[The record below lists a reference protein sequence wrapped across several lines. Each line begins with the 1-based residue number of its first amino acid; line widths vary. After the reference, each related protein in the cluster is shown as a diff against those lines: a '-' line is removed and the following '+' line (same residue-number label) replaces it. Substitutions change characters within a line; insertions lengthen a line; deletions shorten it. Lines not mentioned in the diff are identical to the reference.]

1 MPPTQAP
8 SNGLDPQIVNLA
20 QAIRQ
25 VESNNNPTAV
35 GKSGEYGAYQ
45 FEPAT
50 WAAKSAA
57 AGVNVPLQQSTLQQQ
72 NEVAYKTLASW
83 KQQHPDW
90 NIGNFA
96 SAWNA
101 GEGAPNAYQENH
113 VGTNS
118 MGVSYDTPGYAK
130 KVADAYHAIK
140 SNGGQQSNAQVP
152 GVPAPGTNTPSAPV
166 PGIAPPQAPA
176 PQPQATT
183 PPPAAGS
190 DPSGGFFQGL
200 QEDLSGT
207 NPDSIGTQIGNTLI
221 GAGNFLFPSVGD
233 AYHDIKGDNKKT
245 LLQQA
250 GDLGTS
256 ALGAASL
263 IPGLDVVAD
272 PLEAARGAEAG
283 VEGAGAVAKSTGLLG
298 KLGKAATGSIGKNA
312 ALGYGYGTASSLAQG
327 NSLVQ
332 SIAPNATNVGGALLG
347 GASTGLL
354 KGLGGIGKAA
364 AGINPQIETELSRM
378 GSQGDPADEALY
390 DQYIN
395 ATKTHATDL
404 TKTSPL
410 SMAADNLDTAAQ
422 KVQEQTDAAGAEVGA
437 AKKAGATISLAP
449 IDSVGTQFQQHVAD
463 KYGLKLVTD
472 DATGHVS
479 AVPEPG
485 SMRQVAPGD
494 IRRIEDMATQLNKL
508 ASSVDNKTGTVK
520 NATEIMD
527 NLNSLVDHSK
537 ADIYGHTNDPLEGLI
552 KDTAGQLNKVIGQ
565 SSPDLAAANAKFSGL
580 KNLQGEIAGMAGKTL
595 NKGELLM
602 RRVFSGDKS
611 GEVQDL
617 FGKIKQAT
625 GVDLVKHAVLAK
637 HAIETVGG
645 DADKTLLEHIL
656 KGAPGGH
663 AGMFEAGLNIAK
675 GALKKTVSNPESIGR
690 KLVSGK
696 RGNGLLGRIPVA
708 GAISASRGIAPA
720 GNYLNQ

>member
-152 GVPAPGTNTPSAPV
+152 GVPAPGTSTPSAPV

-272 PLEAARGAEAG
+272 PLEAARAGEGAVEAAGAATKTPGLLARLAGSNTAKNVGYGAGYGLSGSLGNGQTDPSKILENTALGAVGGGVLGKIGDTIGGALTSKAGEGAESRLADQTNRLKTLSNSFKNNSTKDSNPISTLTENGLTKDLEVTQDGRVNAEGLTNPQQTGSLDNLIQTHSDKASDLVKSMTGGVPTDEYRNTVLSAIKNNPDIVNAG
-283 VEGAGAVAKSTGLLG
+283 NVSKASKEVNRIFDDYTESYGQELPYTAIDAIRARMNKVYNPDEIDVARTIGDTARKTLYEGDSGNPELKATMQNEAKLIRAKNFVEKLHGTVVKGGRLGKYVSELVGAGAGGAVGHLLG
-298 KLGKAATGSIGKNA
+298 PVGEGVGTIAGAGIGK
-312 ALGYGYGTASSLAQG
+312 LASKAVQG
-327 NSLVQ
+327 NYFDPLGGKL
-332 SIAPNATNVGGALLG
+332 ARYALKGGAL
-347 GASTGLL
+347 
-354 KGLGGIGKAA
+354 
-364 AGINPQIETELSRM
+364 
-378 GSQGDPADEALY
+378 
-390 DQYIN
+390 
-395 ATKTHATDL
+395 
-404 TKTSPL
+404 
-410 SMAADNLDTAAQ
+410 
-422 KVQEQTDAAGAEVGA
+422 
-437 AKKAGATISLAP
+437 KAG
-449 IDSVGTQFQQHVAD
+449 G
-463 KYGLKLVTD
+463 KLV
-472 DATGHVS
+472 
-479 AVPEPG
+479 
-485 SMRQVAPGD
+485 
-494 IRRIEDMATQLNKL
+494 
-508 ASSVDNKTGTVK
+508 
-520 NATEIMD
+520 
-527 NLNSLVDHSK
+527 
-537 ADIYGHTNDPLEGLI
+537 
-552 KDTAGQLNKVIGQ
+552 
-565 SSPDLAAANAKFSGL
+565 
-580 KNLQGEIAGMAGKTL
+580 
-595 NKGELLM
+595 
-602 RRVFSGDKS
+602 KS
-611 GEVQDL
+611 G
-617 FGKIKQAT
+617 
-625 GVDLVKHAVLAK
+625 
-637 HAIETVGG
+637 
-645 DADKTLLEHIL
+645 
-656 KGAPGGH
+656 
-663 AGMFEAGLNIAK
+663 
-675 GALKKTVSNPESIGR
+675 ALRALTN
-690 KLVSGK
+690 
-696 RGNGLLGRIPVA
+696 N
-708 GAISASRGIAPA
+708 
-720 GNYLNQ
+720 

>member
-272 PLEAARGAEAG
+272 PLEAARAGEGAVEAAGAATKTPGLLARLAGSNTAKNVGYGAGYGLSGSLGNGQTDPSKILENTALGAVGGGVLGKIGDTIGGALTSKAGEGAESRLADQTNRLKTLSNSFKNNSTKDSNPISTLTENGLTKDLEVTQDGRVNAEGLTNPQQTGSLDNLIQTHSDKASDLVKSMTGGVPTDEYRNTVLSAIKNNPDIVNAG
-283 VEGAGAVAKSTGLLG
+283 NVSKASKEVNRIFDDYTESYGQELPYTAIDAIRARMNKVYNPDEIDVARTIGDTARKTLYEGDSGNPELKATMQNEAKLIRAKNFVEKLHGTVVKGGRLGKYVSELVGAGAGGAVGHLLG
-298 KLGKAATGSIGKNA
+298 PVGEGVGTIAGAGIGK
-312 ALGYGYGTASSLAQG
+312 LASKAVQG
-327 NSLVQ
+327 NYFDPLGGKL
-332 SIAPNATNVGGALLG
+332 ARYALKGGAL
-347 GASTGLL
+347 
-354 KGLGGIGKAA
+354 
-364 AGINPQIETELSRM
+364 
-378 GSQGDPADEALY
+378 
-390 DQYIN
+390 
-395 ATKTHATDL
+395 
-404 TKTSPL
+404 
-410 SMAADNLDTAAQ
+410 
-422 KVQEQTDAAGAEVGA
+422 
-437 AKKAGATISLAP
+437 KAG
-449 IDSVGTQFQQHVAD
+449 G
-463 KYGLKLVTD
+463 KLV
-472 DATGHVS
+472 
-479 AVPEPG
+479 
-485 SMRQVAPGD
+485 
-494 IRRIEDMATQLNKL
+494 
-508 ASSVDNKTGTVK
+508 
-520 NATEIMD
+520 
-527 NLNSLVDHSK
+527 
-537 ADIYGHTNDPLEGLI
+537 
-552 KDTAGQLNKVIGQ
+552 
-565 SSPDLAAANAKFSGL
+565 
-580 KNLQGEIAGMAGKTL
+580 
-595 NKGELLM
+595 
-602 RRVFSGDKS
+602 KS
-611 GEVQDL
+611 G
-617 FGKIKQAT
+617 
-625 GVDLVKHAVLAK
+625 
-637 HAIETVGG
+637 
-645 DADKTLLEHIL
+645 
-656 KGAPGGH
+656 
-663 AGMFEAGLNIAK
+663 
-675 GALKKTVSNPESIGR
+675 ALRALTN
-690 KLVSGK
+690 
-696 RGNGLLGRIPVA
+696 N
-708 GAISASRGIAPA
+708 
-720 GNYLNQ
+720 

>member
-272 PLEAARGAEAG
+272 PLEAARGAEGAVEAAG
-283 VEGAGAVAKSTGLLG
+283 AATKTPGLLARLAGSNTAKNVGYGAGYGLSGSLGNGQTDPSKILENTALGAVGGGVLGKIGDTIGGALTSKAGEGAESRLADQTNRLKTLSNSFKNNSTKDSNPISTLTENGLTKDLEVTQDGRVNAEGLTNPQQTGSLDNLIQTHSDKASDLVKSMTGGVPTDEYRNTVLSAIKNNPDIVNAGNVSKASKEVNRIFDDYTESYGQELPYTAIDAIRARMNKVYNPDEIDVARTIGDTARKTLYEGDSGNPELKATMQNEAKLIRAKNFVEKLHGTVVKGGRLGKYVSELVGAGAGGAVGHLLG
-298 KLGKAATGSIGKNA
+298 PVGEGVGTIAGAGIGK
-312 ALGYGYGTASSLAQG
+312 LASKAVQG
-327 NSLVQ
+327 NYFDPLGGKL
-332 SIAPNATNVGGALLG
+332 ARYALKGGAL
-347 GASTGLL
+347 
-354 KGLGGIGKAA
+354 
-364 AGINPQIETELSRM
+364 
-378 GSQGDPADEALY
+378 
-390 DQYIN
+390 
-395 ATKTHATDL
+395 
-404 TKTSPL
+404 
-410 SMAADNLDTAAQ
+410 
-422 KVQEQTDAAGAEVGA
+422 
-437 AKKAGATISLAP
+437 KAG
-449 IDSVGTQFQQHVAD
+449 G
-463 KYGLKLVTD
+463 KLV
-472 DATGHVS
+472 
-479 AVPEPG
+479 
-485 SMRQVAPGD
+485 
-494 IRRIEDMATQLNKL
+494 
-508 ASSVDNKTGTVK
+508 
-520 NATEIMD
+520 
-527 NLNSLVDHSK
+527 
-537 ADIYGHTNDPLEGLI
+537 
-552 KDTAGQLNKVIGQ
+552 
-565 SSPDLAAANAKFSGL
+565 
-580 KNLQGEIAGMAGKTL
+580 
-595 NKGELLM
+595 
-602 RRVFSGDKS
+602 KS
-611 GEVQDL
+611 G
-617 FGKIKQAT
+617 
-625 GVDLVKHAVLAK
+625 
-637 HAIETVGG
+637 
-645 DADKTLLEHIL
+645 
-656 KGAPGGH
+656 
-663 AGMFEAGLNIAK
+663 
-675 GALKKTVSNPESIGR
+675 ALRALTN
-690 KLVSGK
+690 
-696 RGNGLLGRIPVA
+696 N
-708 GAISASRGIAPA
+708 
-720 GNYLNQ
+720 

>member
-272 PLEAARGAEAG
+272 PLEAARAGEGAVEAAGAATKTPGLLARLAGSNTAKNVGYGAGYGLSGSLGNGQTDPSKILENTALGAVGGGVLGKIGDTIGGALTSKAGEGAESRLADQTNRLKTLSNSFKNNSTKDSNPISTLTENGLTKDLEVTQDGRVNAEGLTNPQQTGSLDNLIQTHSDKASDLVKSMTGGVPTDEYRNTVLSAIKNNPDIVNAG
-283 VEGAGAVAKSTGLLG
+283 NVSKASKEVNRIFDDYTESYGQELPYTAIDAIRARMNKVYNPDEIDVARTIGDTARKTLYEGDSGNPELKATMQNEAKLIRAKNFVEKLHGTVVKGGRLGKYVSELVGAGAGGAVGHLLG
-298 KLGKAATGSIGKNA
+298 
-312 ALGYGYGTASSLAQG
+312 
-327 NSLVQ
+327 
-332 SIAPNATNVGGALLG
+332 PVG
-347 GASTGLL
+347 
-354 KGLGGIGKAA
+354 
-364 AGINPQIETELSRM
+364 
-378 GSQGDPADEALY
+378 
-390 DQYIN
+390 
-395 ATKTHATDL
+395 
-404 TKTSPL
+404 
-410 SMAADNLDTAAQ
+410 
-422 KVQEQTDAAGAEVGA
+422 EQA
-437 AKKAGATISLAP
+437 
-449 IDSVGTQFQQHVAD
+449 
-463 KYGLKLVTD
+463 
-472 DATGHVS
+472 
-479 AVPEPG
+479 
-485 SMRQVAPGD
+485 
-494 IRRIEDMATQLNKL
+494 
-508 ASSVDNKTGTVK
+508 
-520 NATEIMD
+520 
-527 NLNSLVDHSK
+527 
-537 ADIYGHTNDPLEGLI
+537 
-552 KDTAGQLNKVIGQ
+552 
-565 SSPDLAAANAKFSGL
+565 
-580 KNLQGEIAGMAGKTL
+580 
-595 NKGELLM
+595 
-602 RRVFSGDKS
+602 
-611 GEVQDL
+611 
-617 FGKIKQAT
+617 
-625 GVDLVKHAVLAK
+625 
-637 HAIETVGG
+637 
-645 DADKTLLEHIL
+645 
-656 KGAPGGH
+656 
-663 AGMFEAGLNIAK
+663 
-675 GALKKTVSNPESIGR
+675 
-690 KLVSGK
+690 
-696 RGNGLLGRIPVA
+696 
-708 GAISASRGIAPA
+708 
-720 GNYLNQ
+720 

>member
-272 PLEAARGAEAG
+272 PLEAARGAEGAVEAAG
-283 VEGAGAVAKSTGLLG
+283 AATKTPGLLARLAGSNTAKNVGYGAGYGLSGSLGNGQTDPSKILENTALGAVGGGVLGKIGDTIGGALTSKAGEGAESRLADQTNRLKTLSNSFKNNSTKDSNPISTLTENGLTKDLEVTQDGRVNAEGLTNPQQTGSLDNLIQTHSDKASDLVKSMTGGVPTDEYRNTVLSAIKNNPDIVNAGNVSKASKEVNRIFDDYTESYGQELPYTAIDAIRARMNKVYNPDEIDVARTIGDTARKTLYEGDSGNPELKATMQNEAKLIRAKNFVEKLHGTVVKGGRLGKYVSELVGAGAGGAVGHLLG
-298 KLGKAATGSIGKNA
+298 PVGEGVGTIAGAGIGK
-312 ALGYGYGTASSLAQG
+312 LASKAVQG
-327 NSLVQ
+327 NYFDPLGGKL
-332 SIAPNATNVGGALLG
+332 ARLALKGGAL
-347 GASTGLL
+347 
-354 KGLGGIGKAA
+354 
-364 AGINPQIETELSRM
+364 
-378 GSQGDPADEALY
+378 
-390 DQYIN
+390 
-395 ATKTHATDL
+395 
-404 TKTSPL
+404 
-410 SMAADNLDTAAQ
+410 
-422 KVQEQTDAAGAEVGA
+422 
-437 AKKAGATISLAP
+437 KAG
-449 IDSVGTQFQQHVAD
+449 G
-463 KYGLKLVTD
+463 KLV
-472 DATGHVS
+472 
-479 AVPEPG
+479 
-485 SMRQVAPGD
+485 
-494 IRRIEDMATQLNKL
+494 
-508 ASSVDNKTGTVK
+508 
-520 NATEIMD
+520 
-527 NLNSLVDHSK
+527 
-537 ADIYGHTNDPLEGLI
+537 
-552 KDTAGQLNKVIGQ
+552 
-565 SSPDLAAANAKFSGL
+565 
-580 KNLQGEIAGMAGKTL
+580 
-595 NKGELLM
+595 
-602 RRVFSGDKS
+602 KS
-611 GEVQDL
+611 G
-617 FGKIKQAT
+617 
-625 GVDLVKHAVLAK
+625 
-637 HAIETVGG
+637 
-645 DADKTLLEHIL
+645 
-656 KGAPGGH
+656 
-663 AGMFEAGLNIAK
+663 
-675 GALKKTVSNPESIGR
+675 ALRALTN
-690 KLVSGK
+690 
-696 RGNGLLGRIPVA
+696 N
-708 GAISASRGIAPA
+708 
-720 GNYLNQ
+720 

>member
-263 IPGLDVVAD
+263 IPGADVVAD
-272 PLEAARGAEAG
+272 PLEAARAGEGAVEAAGAATKTPGLLARLAGSNTAKNVGYGAGYGLSGSLGNGQTDPSKILENTALGAVGGGVLGKIGDTIGGALTSKAGEGAESRLADQTNRLKTLSNSFKNNSTKDSNPISTLTENGLTKDLEVTQDGRVNAEGLTNPQQTGSLDNLIQTHSDKASDLVKSMTGGVPTDEYRNTVLSAIKNNPDIVNAG
-283 VEGAGAVAKSTGLLG
+283 NVSKASKEVNRIFDDYTESYGQELPYTAIDAIRARMNKVYNPDEIDVARTIGDTARKTLYEGDSGNPELKATMQNEAKLIRAKNFVEKLHGTVVKGGRLGKYVSELVGAGAGGAVGHLLG
-298 KLGKAATGSIGKNA
+298 PVGEGVGTIAGAGIGK
-312 ALGYGYGTASSLAQG
+312 LASKAVQG
-327 NSLVQ
+327 NYFDPLGGKL
-332 SIAPNATNVGGALLG
+332 ARYALKGGAL
-347 GASTGLL
+347 
-354 KGLGGIGKAA
+354 
-364 AGINPQIETELSRM
+364 
-378 GSQGDPADEALY
+378 
-390 DQYIN
+390 
-395 ATKTHATDL
+395 
-404 TKTSPL
+404 
-410 SMAADNLDTAAQ
+410 
-422 KVQEQTDAAGAEVGA
+422 
-437 AKKAGATISLAP
+437 KAG
-449 IDSVGTQFQQHVAD
+449 G
-463 KYGLKLVTD
+463 KLV
-472 DATGHVS
+472 
-479 AVPEPG
+479 
-485 SMRQVAPGD
+485 
-494 IRRIEDMATQLNKL
+494 
-508 ASSVDNKTGTVK
+508 
-520 NATEIMD
+520 
-527 NLNSLVDHSK
+527 
-537 ADIYGHTNDPLEGLI
+537 
-552 KDTAGQLNKVIGQ
+552 
-565 SSPDLAAANAKFSGL
+565 
-580 KNLQGEIAGMAGKTL
+580 
-595 NKGELLM
+595 
-602 RRVFSGDKS
+602 KS
-611 GEVQDL
+611 G
-617 FGKIKQAT
+617 
-625 GVDLVKHAVLAK
+625 
-637 HAIETVGG
+637 
-645 DADKTLLEHIL
+645 
-656 KGAPGGH
+656 
-663 AGMFEAGLNIAK
+663 
-675 GALKKTVSNPESIGR
+675 ALRALTN
-690 KLVSGK
+690 
-696 RGNGLLGRIPVA
+696 N
-708 GAISASRGIAPA
+708 
-720 GNYLNQ
+720 